1 MTKPIV
7 SVIILTYQRA
17 YWVKEA
23 IESVLSQT
31 YKDYEI
37 IVINDGSTDNTA
49 EVLSQFQNNIKIIEQ
64 KNKGV
69 AAARNIAINNSQGRY
84 IAFLDDDDIW
94 LPTKLE
100 KQIMLL
106 EANDKIGLI
115 YSDMSYFDEKE
126 IFPET
131 TAKKRPLPLA
141 RISWMLFPYPNLTPR
156 PSSVVVRQET
166 LDEIGLFDESLTTC
180 EDYDLWLRICEKWLF
195 YYLDEPLT
203 MYRLSDTN
211 MSKNQERT
219 LISSLQVQE
228 KAIERHPDYRRLP
241 VNLLERGYYKFYL
254 DLARLYINQ
263 GKGDKARQVIRR
275 YRQARHLYSLTASA
289 SRQ

>member
-1 MTKPIV
+1 MPSV
-7 SVIILTYQRA
+7 SVIITTYQRA
-17 YWVKEA
+17 SLVTQA
-23 IESVLSQT
+23 IKSVLAQS

-37 IVINDGSTDNTA
+37 IVVNDGSTDNTA
-49 EVLSQFQNNIKIIEQ
+49 EVLNKFQDKIKIIHQ
-64 KNKGV
+64 NNKGLSF
-69 AAARNIAINNSQGRY
+69 ARNIAIQNSQGQY
-84 IAFLDDDDIW
+84 IAFLDDDDVW

-100 KQIMLL
+100 KQIALL
-106 EANDKIGLI
+106 EANNKIGLI

-156 PSSVVVRQET
+156 PSSVVVRRET
-166 LDEIGLFDESLTTC
+166 LDEIGLFDESLTAC
-180 EDYDLWLRICEKWLF
+180 EDYDLWLRISEKWLV

-211 MSKNQERT
+211 MSKNKERV
-219 LISSLQVQE
+219 LINSLQVQE

-254 DLARLYINQ
+254 DLARLYLNRSE
-263 GKGDKARQVIRR
+263 GDKARQVIRR
-275 YRQARHLYSLTASA
+275 YRQARHLFSV
-289 SRQ
+289 Q